1 VAQPADGRSMANG
14 SAYRAFTRLAV
25 RLAARGR
32 TLRRQ
37 IYEVVEIGRGDDQA
51 SRLFD
56 AFIIGLITLNIVA
69 FVAETTPDLAAAY
82 APWFRAFEAFSV
94 TIFTIEYGL
103 RIWTAVEMPFLARM
117 RPWRA
122 RLHLATRGYLI
133 IDLLAI
139 LPFYLGGLLG
149 LDLRVLR
156 VLRLLRF
163 FKLSRYSP
171 AMHTLLR
178 VLHNERRSLMG
189 AGLLLTAAL
198 LLSATGMYYIEGAT
212 QPDKFG
218 SVPQAAYWAMTTLT
232 TVGTAMWR
240 PSRRWASC
248 GRC

>member
-1 VAQPADGRSMANG
+1 MAQPADGRSMANG
-14 SAYRAFTRLAV
+14 PAYRALARLAV

-32 TLRRQ
+32 ALRRQ

-56 AFIIGLITLNIVA
+56 AFIIGLITLNIAA
-69 FVAETTPDLAAAY
+69 FVAETMPDLATAY
-82 APWFRAFEAFSV
+82 APWFRAFEVFSV
-94 TIFTIEYGL
+94 IIFTIEYGL

-156 VLRLLRF
+156 PSLLQ
-163 FKLSRYSP
+163 LSRYSP
-171 AMHTLLR
+171 AMHTL
-178 VLHNERRSLMG
+178 S
-189 AGLLLTAAL
+189 
-198 LLSATGMYYIEGAT
+198 
-212 QPDKFG
+212 
-218 SVPQAAYWAMTTLT
+218 
-232 TVGTAMWR
+232 R
-240 PSRRWASC
+240 PAQ
-248 GRC
+248 